1 MNGEQVQTGG
11 ASGPSRRTQPVE
23 ERLDT
28 AGIWAFES
36 HHGDAFTMDFTR
48 HDFWK
53 WLLLTRGG
61 GVLDGDWGQPVC
73 VTGDLVV
80 IPPGLRHRIV
90 DHPRQAISLYG
101 LGIAPSVLAGVP
113 DLTEHLPS
121 GVLSAADLAPLR
133 LKRRMRRLL
142 YTHGRQDPLHR
153 LATVAAAVD
162 LVAEVSLA
170 CAGMRSTRFDPVPV
184 GTTEVDPMLES
195 YLAWLEN
202 HFFESL
208 RLDDGAAACGMS
220 RRGFTSAFRKRTGR
234 SWLDH
239 VNRLRVGH
247 AMGLL
252 RTTDRKLAS
261 LAFRSGFDDL
271 STFYRAFH
279 RITGKRPGDWRT
291 ADEPL
296 FDRTTRGLR
305 SGP

>member
-1 MNGEQVQTGG
+1 
-11 ASGPSRRTQPVE
+11 
-23 ERLDT
+23 
-28 AGIWAFES
+28 
-36 HHGDAFTMDFTR
+36 
-48 HDFWK
+48 
-53 WLLLTRGG
+53 
-61 GVLDGDWGQPVC
+61 
-73 VTGDLVV
+73 
-80 IPPGLRHRIV
+80 
-90 DHPRQAISLYG
+90 
-101 LGIAPSVLAGVP
+101 
-113 DLTEHLPS
+113 
-121 GVLSAADLAPLR
+121 
-133 LKRRMRRLL
+133 MRRLL
-142 YTHGRQDPLHR
+142 YTHGHQDPLHR

-170 CAGMRSTRFDPVPV
+170 CAGMRSTRFDPGPV

-261 LAFRSGFDDL
+261 IAFRSGFDDL

-291 ADEPL
+291 ADGPL